1 MDCPKAQTDV
11 SVIIP
16 SYNSI
21 KTIDY
26 TINGLLKQSKQ
37 ELIREIIIID
47 SSDDDVSHEFLKSKQ
62 NDIIRVHR
70 SGYRVMP
77 AIQRNIGAK
86 LATGKLLCFIDSDA
100 FPEYNWIESIV
111 DVYDK
116 GTLAGGGSYKIPH
129 FQQSNPIAYAQYF
142 LEFSEFIG
150 FGKPRIKDRFPS
162 CNLFCDRELFVKV
175 GGFPPIRASED
186 SLFGIETSK
195 YTNMVFFPSIAV
207 CHIFRETP
215 GHFLSNQKLL
225 GKYIYIFRRK
235 AYDSF
240 YLKGFWPYL
249 LIPLFLIF
257 KISRIFVRVLK
268 TNSHNIVYFFLSL
281 PLFLMGTIEWGKGFI
296 SGIESYEEESEKIRF
311 GP

>member
-1 MDCPKAQTDV
+1 MDFPKSKTDV

-26 TINGLLKQSKQ
+26 TINGLLKQSKSD
-37 ELIREIIIID
+37 LIREIIIID
-47 SSDDDVSHEFLKSKQ
+47 SSDDDVSHEFLKSKE
-62 NDIIRVHR
+62 NEIIRVQR
-70 SGYRVMP
+70 SGYRVIP
-77 AIQRNIGAK
+77 AIQRNIGAN

-100 FPEYNWIESIV
+100 FPEYNWVESIV
-111 DVYDK
+111 DQYDK
-116 GTLAGGGSYKIPH
+116 GTLAGGGSYKIPP
-129 FQQSNPIAYAQYF
+129 FQLNKPIAYAQYF

-150 FGKPRIKDRFPS
+150 YGKPRTKDRFPS

-195 YTNMVFFPSIAV
+195 YTKMVFFPNIAV
-207 CHIFRETP
+207 YHIFRETP

-235 AYDSF
+235 AYGNF

-249 LIPLFLIF
+249 MIPLFLIF
-257 KISRIFVRVLK
+257 KVSRIFVRVLK
-268 TNSHNIVYFFLSL
+268 TNSHNILYFFLAL
-281 PLFLMGTIEWGKGFI
+281 PLFLRGTIEWGKGFLA
-296 SGIESYEEESEKIRF
+296 GIEGYDEESAKIKF
-311 GP
+311 G